1 MGRLQPCLPVLKRC
15 LVSSMPPRFRFL
27 VFMLVGPCLSSC
39 SSGKK
44 AWDYEYSRGKTAVMV
59 NGRAV
64 PPAGL
69 PAPVMRAI
77 VAGNQIAGRPYKF
90 GGGHRSFMDTGYD
103 CSGTVS
109 YVLHGAGLL
118 SSPGTSSSLRS
129 YGKSGEGKYITVYS
143 RDGHTFIIVAGL
155 RLDTGYN
162 GERKG
167 PRWSTKS
174 RPMKGYVARH
184 PPGL

>member
-1 MGRLQPCLPVLKRC
+1 MSFCIRLSLLVLTATLLCQCASRPK
-15 LVSSMPPRFRFL
+15 V
-27 VFMLVGPCLSSC
+27 
-39 SSGKK
+39 
-44 AWDYEYSRGKTAVMV
+44 WDYEYTRGRTAVIV
-59 NGRAV
+59 NGKAV

-69 PAPVMRAI
+69 PAVVMRAI
-77 VAGNQIAGRPYKF
+77 TAGNRIAGKPYKF
-90 GGGHRSFMDTGYD
+90 GGGHRSFEDYGYD

-118 SSPGTSSSLRS
+118 ASPGTSSSLRS
-129 YGKSGEGKYITVYS
+129 YGKAGEGKYITVYS
-143 RDGHTFIIVAGL
+143 KNGHTFIVIAGL

-174 RPMKGYVARH
+174 RPMKGYIARH
-184 PPGL
+184 PAGY

>member
-1 MGRLQPCLPVLKRC
+1 
-15 LVSSMPPRFRFL
+15 MPPRFRFL
-27 VFMLVGPCLSSC
+27 LLALAGFLLSSC
-39 SSGKK
+39 ASKPK
-44 AWDYEYSRGKTAVMV
+44 VWDYEYSRGRTGVVV
-59 NGRAV
+59 NGKAV

-77 VAGNQIAGRPYKF
+77 SAGNRIAGKPYKF
-90 GGGHRSFMDTGYD
+90 GGGHRSFEDWGYD

-109 YVLHGAGLL
+109 YVLHAAGLL

-129 YGKSGEGKYITVYS
+129 YGKSGEGKHITVYS
-143 RDGHTFIIVAGL
+143 RNGHTFIVVAGM

-174 RPMKGYVARH
+174 RPMKGYLARH